1 MQKHL
6 LVNTVLVGFALAATA
21 HAQASR
27 PAVIEKNDA
36 AEASSPS
43 VEQSFFDD
51 DGGRVFIVRRNAGA
65 WGSLRYHGGEVISQ
79 PQQYNIF
86 LGGAWS
92 DSELRRREAA
102 FSSLLSQTN
111 KRAEQ
116 VTLDTYGVK
125 NTFLPSENQE
135 QPFDFSRDQSISDL
149 RIQAALEAMLKTG
162 AIQAPGPNTIY
173 VVFLPPEISSTLGS
187 MIGGKHF
194 TAYHNFFHG
203 EQGEVRYVV
212 VPFEPQEKLTKQFA
226 ARALI
231 ETALNPTGNG
241 WY

>member
-1 MQKHL
+1 
-6 LVNTVLVGFALAATA
+6 VNAVLVGFALTATA
-21 HAQASR
+21 HAQVSR

-36 AEASSPS
+36 AEASPPS
-43 VEQSFFDD
+43 VEQPVFDD
-51 DGGRVFIVRRNAGA
+51 DGGRVFIVKRDPGA
-65 WGSLRYHGGEVISQ
+65 RGSLHYHGGDVISQ

-92 DSELRRREAA
+92 DSELRRRKTA
-102 FSSLLSQTN
+102 FSSLLSQTE
-111 KRAEQ
+111 KGAEQ
-116 VTLDTYGVK
+116 VTLDTYGVT
-125 NTFLPSENQE
+125 NTFLPSQNQE

-149 RIQAALEAMLKTG
+149 QIQAALEAMLKTG
-162 AIQAPGPNTIY
+162 AIQGQTPNTIY
-173 VVFLPPEISSTLGS
+173 VVFLPPGISSTLGS

-194 TAYHNFFHG
+194 SAYHNFFHG

-212 VPFEPQEKLTKQFA
+212 VPFEPQEKLAKQVA

-231 ETALNPTGNG
+231 ETVFNPTGNG